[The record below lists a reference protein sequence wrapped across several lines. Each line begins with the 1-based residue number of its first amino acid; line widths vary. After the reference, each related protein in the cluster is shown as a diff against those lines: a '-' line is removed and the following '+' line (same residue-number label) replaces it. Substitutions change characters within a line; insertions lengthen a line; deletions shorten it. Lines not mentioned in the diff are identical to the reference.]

1 MGQKIALAIK
11 AEIIQKEMETLYPQA
26 RCELNYVSALDL
38 LVAVMLS
45 QQSTDVSINKLTKT
59 LFKEYTSL
67 EDYVNVPLARLEAD
81 LHHIGLYKNKA
92 KNIKA
97 MASIVKNEYLS
108 IFPNDQD
115 KLERLPGVGRKTA
128 NVFLAEW
135 YHEPRIAVDT
145 HVKRVA
151 SRLGLAKENDSV
163 LNVENI
169 LMKLYEPDQWIKTH
183 HQFLFFG
190 RYFCKAKKPRC
201 SECPLINQCLK
212 PFF

>member
-1 MGQKIALAIK
+1 MGQKIKLAIK
-11 AEIIQKEMETLYPQA
+11 AEIIQREMEILYPEAQ
-26 RCELNYVSALDL
+26 CELNYTSALEL

-45 QQSTDVSINKLTKT
+45 QQSTDISINKLTKT

-67 EDYVNVPLARLEAD
+67 DDYINIPLSKLEAD

-97 MASIVKNEYLS
+97 TALIVKKEYLG

-151 SRLGLAKENDSV
+151 TRLGLAKELDSV
-163 LNVENI
+163 LVVENI
-169 LMKLYEPDQWIKTH
+169 LMKLYVPDQWIKTH

-201 SECPLINQCLK
+201 SECSLINQCLK
-212 PFF
+212 PFL